1 MRVELSSRALKEGP
15 LGGIGDGGDRRVV
28 GLRRVGIAAEP
39 AQQVRPDRMEEV
51 VVAQVEGVDKL
62 QRRSGTVDVG
72 HRDRPVERD
81 DRGRR
86 EGNQLVV
93 ELDNLASVP
102 CSRLS
107 ARRCVRR

>member
-51 VVAQVEGVDKL
+51 VVAQVEGIDKL
-62 QRRSGTVDVG
+62 QRRSGTVDLG

-81 DRGRR
+81 GRVGER
-86 EGNQLVV
+86 
-93 ELDNLASVP
+93 AS
-102 CSRLS
+102 SWS
-107 ARRCVRR
+107 

>member
-1 MRVELSSRALKEGP
+1 MRVELFSRAQGGP

-62 QRRSGTVDVG
+62 QRRSGTVDLG
-72 HRDRPVERD
+72 HRDRP
-81 DRGRR
+81 
-86 EGNQLVV
+86 
-93 ELDNLASVP
+93 
-102 CSRLS
+102 
-107 ARRCVRR
+107 

>member
-1 MRVELSSRALKEGP
+1 MRVEVSSRALKEGP

-62 QRRSGTVDVG
+62 QRRSGTVDLG
-72 HRDRPVERD
+72 HRDRPVSATTGVGER
-81 DRGRR
+81 
-86 EGNQLVV
+86 
-93 ELDNLASVP
+93 AS
-102 CSRLS
+102 SWS
-107 ARRCVRR
+107 